1 MFCGIFY
8 GTVGISVSITH
19 TVARLLNKEMDSIW
33 EWSCSNGG
41 TILTVWE
48 TKEAKL

>member
-1 MFCGIFY
+1 MHYNQRYF
-8 GTVGISVSITH
+8 
-19 TVARLLNKEMDSIW
+19 VAYFTALSGLLNKEIDSIW
-33 EWSCSNGG
+33 EWSCSSGG